1 MADPGRLPDF
11 GDVSAGGTHL
21 HHYLWGILLL
31 AGVAIFGMVDRS
43 PRARTWMGL
52 ALGIALAL
60 IVDEAALLITL
71 RDVYWQTEG
80 WPSVALGVV
89 LIGLVGTGLV
99 VTRSGPRSRGPTT
112 PPNPNPNPP
121 TNPTPGPKSRLAR
134 TPDSPARGTCH
145 RDGPAR
151 SAPSRPDADE
161 HSRWRDAVLLPP
173 PQVV

>member
-1 MADPGRLPDF
+1 MLAWLAFTVTFGGARLVTWLIQIDTRGV

-43 PRARTWMGL
+43 PKARTWMGL

-71 RDVYWQTEG
+71 RDVYWQTSG
-80 WPSVALGVV
+80 WPSVAIGLV

-99 VTRSGPRSRGPTT
+99 ITRSGAVLDDSEDATDPSATDGKSHSGDRGP
-112 PPNPNPNPP
+112 
-121 TNPTPGPKSRLAR
+121 
-134 TPDSPARGTCH
+134 
-145 RDGPAR
+145 
-151 SAPSRPDADE
+151 E
-161 HSRWRDAVLLPP
+161 
-173 PQVV
+173 